1 MTPVELTNF
10 IECLV
15 VLEHL
20 MAEELAKEIPI
31 SPQWDYLRGT
41 VEGKR
46 DAYRNVLRILTG
58 EPPTKKTRQ

>member
-1 MTPVELTNF
+1 MTLIELT
-10 IECLV
+10 ERLV

-20 MAEELAKEIPI
+20 KTEERAKEIPI

-46 DAYRNVLRILTG
+46 AAYRTVLRMIAG
-58 EPPTKKTRQ
+58 EESPTKRTRQ

>member
-1 MTPVELTNF
+1 MILTEL
-10 IECLV
+10 IERLV

-46 DAYRNVLRILTG
+46 DAYRRVLAMITG
-58 EPPTKKTRQ
+58 EDSPQTP